1 MTFEN
6 FWQQYPRKIGKLTA
20 KRSWEKLSQENQQ
33 KALEAIV
40 EHRKYWSAKGTDWE
54 FIPHASTWLNQERFE
69 DELVIQEKKKENI
82 FKTVWNDIA
91 EAFRTMPLTMK
102 QLIPVK
108 FFTWYAMFCYWQ
120 YITSSLS
127 LSLFGTTDQ
136 ASEGFSKAQQ
146 LTGSLN

>member
-6 FWQQYPRKIGKLTA
+6 FWQQYPKKVGKLTA

-69 DELVIQEKKKENI
+69 DELVIEQKEN
-82 FKTVWNDIA
+82 K
-91 EAFRTMPLTMK
+91 RPPL
-102 QLIPVK
+102 P
-108 FFTWYAMFCYWQ
+108 WYASDELTLAKGRELGLNPYAGETFAQ
-120 YITSSLS
+120 FRARLSSKIGS
-127 LSLFGTTDQ
+127 VGIGT
-136 ASEGFSKAQQ
+136 
-146 LTGSLN
+146 

>member
-69 DELVIQEKKKENI
+69 DELVIEKKEN
-82 FKTVWNDIA
+82 K
-91 EAFRTMPLTMK
+91 RPPL
-102 QLIPVK
+102 P
-108 FFTWYAMFCYWQ
+108 WYASDELTLAKGRELGLNPYAGESFAQ
-120 YITSSLS
+120 FRARLSS
-127 LSLFGTTDQ
+127 
-136 ASEGFSKAQQ
+136 KI
-146 LTGSLN
+146 GSVGAGA